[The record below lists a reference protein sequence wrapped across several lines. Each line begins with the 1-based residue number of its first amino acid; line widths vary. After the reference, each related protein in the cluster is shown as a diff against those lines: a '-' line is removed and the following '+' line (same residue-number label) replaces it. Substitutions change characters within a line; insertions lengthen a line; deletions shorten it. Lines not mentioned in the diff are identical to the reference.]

1 MALFPER
8 MPTRAR
14 KAFDTADIVRDVILH
29 QACLGSPLAH
39 QLVTLSCLHIF
50 PASIRTL
57 MNSHQIL
64 NVMFTP
70 FLCPTLYFVNNDS
83 QVVTHCSFETHRAWR
98 YSSSRLCCSPRP
110 VNSLGSDHC
119 KKAASTVLN
128 RQSDSPLVSGYLAAA
143 LHTN

>member
-8 MPTRAR
+8 MPTHAR

-29 QACLGSPLAH
+29 QACVGSPLAH

-83 QVVTHCSFETHRAWR
+83 QVVTHCPFETHRAWR
-98 YSSSRLCCSPRP
+98 Y
-110 VNSLGSDHC
+110 NC